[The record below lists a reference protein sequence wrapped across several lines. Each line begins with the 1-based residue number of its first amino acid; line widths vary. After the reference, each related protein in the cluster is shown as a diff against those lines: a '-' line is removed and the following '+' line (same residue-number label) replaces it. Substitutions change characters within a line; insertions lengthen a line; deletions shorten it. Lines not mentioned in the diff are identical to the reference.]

1 LSANGEAG
9 GTPGGGRPVA
19 AAGAAAGAGAEA
31 EAEERA
37 AAAAAAAADAT
48 LTFRQAMAELEDILQ
63 RIEGEEIDIDQ
74 LAQELRRAAQ
84 LLDLCRGK
92 IRKAE
97 VEVTQIVQSL
107 EESGQDEDRDR
118 S

>member
-1 LSANGEAG
+1 MSETRHHGLPFGEPAPSEPTPAEPALSFREAM
-9 GTPGGGRPVA
+9 
-19 AAGAAAGAGAEA
+19 
-31 EAEERA
+31 
-37 AAAAAAAADAT
+37 D
-48 LTFRQAMAELEDILQ
+48 ELEGILE
-63 RIEGEEIDIDQ
+63 RIEGEEIDIDR
-74 LAQELRRAAQ
+74 LAEELRRAAE

-107 EESGQDEDRDR
+107 EEPEADE